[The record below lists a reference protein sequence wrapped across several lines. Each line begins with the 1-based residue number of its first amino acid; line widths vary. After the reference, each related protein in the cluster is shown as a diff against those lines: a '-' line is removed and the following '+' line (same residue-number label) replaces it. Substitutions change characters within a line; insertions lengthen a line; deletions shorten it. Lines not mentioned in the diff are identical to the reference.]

1 MDKNTT
7 RFLAVL
13 AILLVVFLLIAFVV
27 PFSKTASFWLALG
40 FGLLAI
46 AAQLFIQSKAFVGP
60 DARSKFYGF
69 PIGRVGVL
77 YLAVQLALSL
87 LAMALA
93 SVLPPWVAAVVF
105 LLLLAAAALGFLAA
119 DAVRDEVERQDAK
132 LKSDVAVMRA
142 LQSQAA
148 SLAPQCDDPEARA
161 ALAEISEQF
170 RYSDPVSSPATAEAE
185 TELGAVLEELQASLL
200 DRDTAAVAPLT
211 AKLQALLTERNRLCR
226 LNK

>member
-1 MDKNTT
+1 M
-7 RFLAVL
+7 LGP
-13 AILLVVFLLIAFVV
+13 LINPAN
-27 PFSKTASFWLALG
+27 AG
-40 FGLLAI
+40 
-46 AAQLFIQSKAFVGP
+46 AQLTATIGTFLI
-60 DARSKFYGF
+60 YGTM
-69 PIGRVGVL
+69 IAM
-77 YLAVQLALSL
+77 AVKDRNW

-148 SLAPQCDDPEARA
+148 SLAAQCDDPEARA

-200 DRDTAAVAPLT
+200 DRDTVAVAPLT